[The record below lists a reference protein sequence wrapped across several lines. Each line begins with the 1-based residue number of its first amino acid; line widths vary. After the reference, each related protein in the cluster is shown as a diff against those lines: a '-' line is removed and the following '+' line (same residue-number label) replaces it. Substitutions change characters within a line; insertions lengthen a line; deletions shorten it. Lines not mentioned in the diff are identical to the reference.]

1 MLNRPNPNKNSR
13 TYFVDICGKAYC
25 QTREHIRP
33 KSTPNMDNYKN
44 PPEHAIIPVKP
55 PITYLTT
62 PVEDASDTPDKS
74 FDLPDAESPKLD
86 TPDIT
91 PHPKSQDSKDITNQ
105 DKPTTYQPRSYST
118 RSGKP
123 LRSLLSSQSEKTL
136 FKVYAQRFFTSYFFL
151 TK

>member
-1 MLNRPNPNKNSR
+1 
-13 TYFVDICGKAYC
+13 
-25 QTREHIRP
+25 
-33 KSTPNMDNYKN
+33 MDNYKN

-55 PITYLTT
+55 PVIYLTT
-62 PVEDASDTPDKS
+62 PVEDACDTPDKS
-74 FDLPDAESPKLD
+74 LDLPDAESPKLD

-91 PHPKSQDSKDITNQ
+91 PPPKSQDSKDITKQ

-136 FKVYAQRFFTSYFFL
+136 FRYIHKIYKNSYFNL
-151 TK
+151 T